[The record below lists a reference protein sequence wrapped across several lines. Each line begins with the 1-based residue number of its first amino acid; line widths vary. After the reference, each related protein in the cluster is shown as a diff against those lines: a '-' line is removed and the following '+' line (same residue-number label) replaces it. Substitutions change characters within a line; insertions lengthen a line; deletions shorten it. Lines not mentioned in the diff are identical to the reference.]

1 MIAITTAK
9 PIPGIAPKTATPK
22 KQTIDSQNSQGW
34 MRKIRIRSVISNK
47 PIAEAITT
55 AANAAEGKFCSRFG
69 ATNKSSATLNAPTTP
84 VNCVRAPA
92 ASATGVREELLLM
105 GKP

>member
-1 MIAITTAK
+1 M
-9 PIPGIAPKTATPK
+9 
-22 KQTIDSQNSQGW
+22 
-34 MRKIRIRSVISNK
+34 RSVISNK
-47 PIAEAITT
+47 PMAEAITT
-55 AANAAEGKFCSRFG
+55 AAKAADGKFCRRFG
-69 ATNKSSATLNAPTTP
+69 AANKSRATHNAPATP